1 MNKKSRKH
9 IGLTNIVY
17 KQPYELYLKTIKY
30 NNVLKKSL
38 EIKEKINDSNEPLNA
53 SIPMECPDKLY
64 LASQVRFIFKCSYY
78 SPK

>member
-1 MNKKSRKH
+1 VKKKSRKH

-30 NNVLKKSL
+30 NKVLKKSS
-38 EIKEKINDSNEPLNA
+38 EIKEETSDSNKTLNA

-64 LASQVRFIFKCSYY
+64 LTPQVRFKFNFFY
-78 SPK
+78 